1 MASPPILKIAL
12 PTPLRRCFDYLPPS
26 TNQSGPYLPGSRI
39 RVPFGNRDMVGI
51 LVQVVDHSDVPRNK
65 LKPANKIIDEQPII
79 PAHILRLYEW
89 CANYYQHPLGDVL
102 ATALPTLLRK
112 GETNL
117 RQTEIV
123 YLATELGRAQAQDQ
137 LSRAP
142 KQAEVM
148 ALALEHPKG
157 FGEHAI
163 QTLGLSGSPLKALLD
178 KGFLVRQSIQ
188 ITPQRRSATILA
200 EAPLTLNTHQRQA
213 VDAVTQSLAA
223 FSCFLIEGVT
233 GSGKTEV
240 YLQVIEQVLKKG
252 GSALVLVPEIGLTP
266 QTVSRFKRRFNVPIT
281 LLHSGL
287 SDQQRAHD
295 WLYTAQEEAGIIIGT
310 RSSVF
315 TPIRHLG
322 IIIVDEEHDLSFKQ
336 QDGLRYSARDIA
348 VMRAHQENIPILLGT
363 ATPSL
368 ESLYNVQSNRYH
380 RLQLPER
387 AGNAALPSFELID
400 VRSRPLQDGYSQPL
414 ISAISEQLAQGN
426 QVLIFL
432 NRRGFSPIMMCH
444 ECGWIANC
452 KRCDARLTLH
462 LNPYQL
468 RCHHC
473 SAQKKVP
480 PSCPDCGHTQ
490 LSPLGVG
497 TERSEQAI
505 SELFPKTEIIR
516 IDRDTTRAKS
526 AMQNLVAI
534 IKEGK
539 PCILIGTQM
548 LAKGHHFPN
557 VTLVAILEA
566 DAGFFSSDF
575 RGLERM
581 GQLITQVAGR
591 AGRAKKSGK
600 VLIQT
605 HHADHPLLNQLITR
619 GYSAF
624 AQQLLADRE
633 QTNLPPYSHAAL
645 IRAEAVKEQAPFEF
659 LTQVQKLAQQLSNTY
674 QLKNIELFGPIPA
687 IMYKRSGRYRAQ
699 LMLICSDRK
708 SLHQLL
714 TPLCLQLES
723 LGGSGKVRWSVD
735 VDPQESI

>member
-240 YLQVIEQVLKKG
+240 YLQVIGQVLKKG

-281 LLHSGL
+281 LLSNVLMIGFILLRRKLASSSALAPRYSHQSDIWAL
-287 SDQQRAHD
+287 SLSMKNTTFPLNNRMGCVTQREISR
-295 WLYTAQEEAGIIIGT
+295 LCVRT
-310 RSSVF
+310 RKIF
-315 TPIRHLG
+315 
-322 IIIVDEEHDLSFKQ
+322 LSF
-336 QDGLRYSARDIA
+336 LARRRPRWKVFITCKAIDTIFCNYPNEPE
-348 VMRAHQENIPILLGT
+348 M
-363 ATPSL
+363 
-368 ESLYNVQSNRYH
+368 
-380 RLQLPER
+380 LPYP
-387 AGNAALPSFELID
+387 ALS
-400 VRSRPLQDGYSQPL
+400 
-414 ISAISEQLAQGN
+414 
-426 QVLIFL
+426 
-432 NRRGFSPIMMCH
+432 
-444 ECGWIANC
+444 
-452 KRCDARLTLH
+452 
-462 LNPYQL
+462 
-468 RCHHC
+468 
-473 SAQKKVP
+473 
-480 PSCPDCGHTQ
+480 
-490 LSPLGVG
+490 
-497 TERSEQAI
+497 
-505 SELFPKTEIIR
+505 
-516 IDRDTTRAKS
+516 
-526 AMQNLVAI
+526 
-534 IKEGK
+534 
-539 PCILIGTQM
+539 
-548 LAKGHHFPN
+548 
-557 VTLVAILEA
+557 
-566 DAGFFSSDF
+566 
-575 RGLERM
+575 
-581 GQLITQVAGR
+581 
-591 AGRAKKSGK
+591 
-600 VLIQT
+600 
-605 HHADHPLLNQLITR
+605 
-619 GYSAF
+619 
-624 AQQLLADRE
+624 
-633 QTNLPPYSHAAL
+633 
-645 IRAEAVKEQAPFEF
+645 
-659 LTQVQKLAQQLSNTY
+659 
-674 QLKNIELFGPIPA
+674 
-687 IMYKRSGRYRAQ
+687 
-699 LMLICSDRK
+699 
-708 SLHQLL
+708 
-714 TPLCLQLES
+714 
-723 LGGSGKVRWSVD
+723 
-735 VDPQESI
+735 